1 MSTFKVKGCYYC
13 PAHYEQR
20 NSFCCNLNSGLDW
33 EGGEYLTDEVWIHPK
48 CPLKNEPV
56 TLELDKVYE

>member
-33 EGGEYLTDEVWIHPK
+33 EGGEYLTDEV
-48 CPLKNEPV
+48 
-56 TLELDKVYE
+56 YE